1 VRGLWDRVGGVSTTR
16 HPIVR
21 FVIHARAVQLIAWVV
36 LFWSWLIGCAAQAP
50 STKLS
55 ESASRDLR
63 QNMKIY
69 TPAQLDEG
77 SVDRLGPVS
86 AISCKSSPWDS
97 ASEQDAVDQLLQKAS
112 QAGGTGIADLSCQH
126 WGSNNFENTCWS
138 SYTCTAAIIRASRPP
153 PTVSGSTASSSSGTG
168 FVISAEGHILTSSH
182 LVSGAKS
189 MNVAFNGETLP
200 ASVVRDDSQNDLAI
214 IKIDR
219 RSTPLEFRDDGRV
232 RVGDAVMIIGF
243 PLKVTTGNVT
253 ALSGIKDDVRFMQV
267 SALVE
272 PGNTGS
278 PVFDENGR
286 VIGIAL
292 GTGSVIKASIAKT
305 LMDANGINFVVSQHA
320 DRKSVSDVTDVA
332 RNAIVFIESR

>member
-1 VRGLWDRVGGVSTTR
+1 M
-16 HPIVR
+16 
-21 FVIHARAVQLIAWVV
+21 Q
-36 LFWSWLIGCAAQAP
+36 
-50 STKLS
+50 LS
-55 ESASRDLR
+55 ESSRELR

-69 TPAQLDEG
+69 TRAELDEG
-77 SVDRLGPVS
+77 SVERLGAVS
-86 AISCKSSPWDS
+86 GISCQANVWGS

-112 QAGGTGIADLSCQH
+112 QAGGTGIADVSCEH
-126 WGSNNFENTCWS
+126 WGSNNFENKCWS
-138 SYTCTAAIIRASRPP
+138 SYTCTAAIVKVFRAA

-168 FVISAEGHILTSSH
+168 FVISAEGHILTNSH
-182 LVSGAKS
+182 VVSGAKS
-189 MNVAFNGETLP
+189 MTVTFNEETLQ

-214 IKIDR
+214 IKVDR

-243 PLKVTTGNVT
+243 PLSVTTGNVT

-267 SALVE
+267 SAPVE
-272 PGNTGS
+272 PGNNGS
-278 PVFDENGR
+278 PVFDESGR

-292 GTGSVIKASIAKT
+292 GTGSAIKASIAKT

-320 DRKSVSDVTDVA
+320 DRKSVSDVTDAV